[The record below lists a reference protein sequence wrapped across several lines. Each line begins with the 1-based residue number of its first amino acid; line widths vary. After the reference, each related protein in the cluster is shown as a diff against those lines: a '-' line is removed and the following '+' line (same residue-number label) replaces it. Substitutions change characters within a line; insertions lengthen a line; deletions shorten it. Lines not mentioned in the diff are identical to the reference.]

1 MNRFRIPALLIAVML
16 VVGALCACGGD
27 EPASSA
33 TETII
38 ETTSATGG
46 TTSAATTEAT
56 TTTEVETTS
65 EATTETTVNEK
76 RAQFPEPISTVELT
90 EDELYDKMLGSWIGQ
105 MLGVAWCGPTEFA
118 ACGKIM
124 DPSRIGA
131 WQSGLV
137 AKSFDQD
144 DVYVD
149 IMFLDA
155 MRLYG
160 YDCSLDLLGKEF
172 ADTSFG
178 LWHANG
184 AARTNIKNGILARYA
199 GSYLCNEHCEDI
211 DFQIECDFL
220 GAMYPGLVNAA
231 AAHAF
236 DVAHI
241 INYGD
246 GVYGGVFLSAMHAAA
261 YTAPSIEDI
270 VRSSIDVIPE
280 GTSFRGTMEDLWAA
294 YKSGKT
300 WEQTWAV
307 IQSRWATSTCPSD
320 QNSASN
326 ISAKLNSAYV
336 AIGLLYG
343 GGDMEQTII
352 ISCRCGQ
359 DSDCNPSS
367 AAAILGAYIGA
378 ESIPEK
384 YKKDFIGN
392 TALFTNTSYTLAKA
406 VDVNVELAKAV
417 LADYTDKTEAG
428 WIVPEKETPVCVPYE
443 QLPEGFYVT
452 FIPSS
457 PSYLTMAFAMSGKNG
472 TISSVQFDY
481 GDGTTGNSFTH
492 KYEKTGIYTVKFT
505 ATSTKGIVFSDQMD
519 IRVPNNQKIACTPIC
534 TVMTPTGKG
543 NKDIR
548 CICDGYSYSR
558 GTYDTNIQYAT
569 IDSNKN
575 RDYVFIGLE
584 FEEATI
590 TGLIFNEG
598 VKYPTGGWFVTAP
611 TVEVCV
617 GGEWTAVALADDSDV
632 YSEDPE
638 SSVGCETFNFKLA
651 SPVTCTGIRLAGAP
665 GGSAHFISVT
675 EMTPVLAE

>member
-1 MNRFRIPALLIAVML
+1 MKKFRLLSLVLAFILAVGL
-16 VVGALCACGGD
+16 LCACGDGETD
-27 EPASSA
+27 TSSV
-33 TETII
+33 TTDS
-38 ETTSATGG
+38 ETT
-46 TTSAATTEAT
+46 AATTSET
-56 TTTEVETTS
+56 TTAEETTAA
-65 EATTETTVNEK
+65 ATASETTVNEK
-76 RAQFPEPISTVELT
+76 RARFPEPVSTVELT
-90 EDELYDKMLGSWIGQ
+90 EDALYDKMLGSWIGQ

-124 DPSRIGA
+124 DLSRIGK
-131 WQSGLV
+131 WQPGLV
-137 AKSFDQD
+137 EKAFDQD

-149 IMFLDA
+149 IILLDA

-160 YDCSLDLLGKEF
+160 YDCSIDLLGKEF

-236 DVAHI
+236 DVAHLV
-241 INYGD
+241 NYGD

-261 YTAPSIEDI
+261 YTAPTIEDI
-270 VRSSIDVIPE
+270 VRSAIDVIPE
-280 GTSFRGTMEDLWAA
+280 GTYFRGEMEDLWTS

-300 WEQTWAV
+300 WEETWAV
-307 IQSRWATSTCPSD
+307 LQKSWATSSCPSD

-343 GGDMEQTII
+343 EGDMEKTIV

-367 AAAILGAYIGA
+367 AAAILGAYMGA
-378 ESIPEK
+378 DAIPDEF
-384 YKKDFIGN
+384 KKDFLGKSL
-392 TALFTNTSYTLAKA
+392 LFTNTTYSLEKAVEVNVKLAK
-406 VDVNVELAKAV
+406 DV
-417 LADYTDKTEAG
+417 LADYADNTENG
-428 WIVPEKETPVCVPYE
+428 WLVPDKETPVCVPFE
-443 QLPEGFYVT
+443 QLPEGFHVT

-457 PSYLTMAFAMSGKNG
+457 PSYLMMAFAMAGKNG
-472 TISSVQFDY
+472 VLSSVEFDY
-481 GDGTTGNSFTH
+481 GDGTTGTAFTH
-492 KYEKTGIYTVKFT
+492 QYAKTGVYTVKFT
-505 ATSTKGIVFSDQMD
+505 ATSSKGITFSDQMD
-519 IRVPNNQKIACTPIC
+519 VRVPNNQKIACTPIC
-534 TVMTPTGKG
+534 TVMKPTGKG
-543 NKDIR
+543 NKDIG
-548 CICDGYSYSR
+548 CICDGRYYSR
-558 GTYDTNIQYAT
+558 GTFDTNVQYAT
-569 IDSNKN
+569 IDSDKN
-575 RDYVFIGLE
+575 RDSVFVGLT
-584 FEEATI
+584 FEEATV

-598 VKYPTGGWFVTAP
+598 VKYPTGGWFVSAP

-617 GGEWTAVALADDSDV
+617 GGEWTAVPLAEDSEK

-638 SSVGCETFNFKLA
+638 NSVGCETFVFTLA
-651 SPVTCTGIRLAGAP
+651 SPVTCTGIRLVGAP
-665 GGSAHFISVT
+665 GGSAHFISIA
-675 EMTPVLAE
+675 EMAPILAE